1 MIPIKY
7 NVRNL
12 RIRWVTTALTV
23 FGTGLVVASSCVLFG
38 MVDGLRQSLKVSGD
52 PLDIIVLRK
61 GSTNET
67 GSSIDAAKALEIAT
81 IDGILRDA
89 NGKPMCAAELL
100 NIPVVER
107 RNGSRANLIVRGV
120 DAASPALRPDF
131 TITDGRMF
139 VPGKGECIVARTI

>member
-7 NVRNL
+7 NLRNL

-38 MVDGLRQSLKVSGD
+38 MVDGLQQSLKVSGD

-67 GSSIDAAKALEIAT
+67 GSSVDAAKALEIAT

-89 NGKPMCAAELL
+89 NGKPMCAGEVVA
-100 NIPVVER
+100 IPIVER
-107 RNGSRANLIVRGV
+107 RDGSRANVIVRGA
-120 DAASPALRPDF
+120 DPASSALRPDF
-131 TITDGRMF
+131 RVVEGRMF
-139 VPGKGECIVARTI
+139 EP